1 MFEKIMFHKDGCC
14 GSDCSCNHDEEVKD
28 DCSCGCGGDEHDHD
42 HENTITLTLD
52 DGTEETF
59 NVLTIFEFEDKEYIA
74 LLKDEGQDV
83 YLYEFK
89 ELGDDEI
96 ELTNIES
103 DEDYD
108 KVGAY
113 FMNEIVSEEEEA

>member
-14 GSDCSCNHDEEVKD
+14 GGDCGCNHNEEVEKN
-28 DCSCGCGGDEHDHD
+28 DCSCGCGEEQHDHQ
-42 HENTITLTLD
+42 NTITLTLD
-52 DGTEETF
+52 DGTKETF
-59 NVLTIFEFEDKEYIA
+59 NVLTIFDFEEKEYIA

-89 ELGDDEI
+89 ELEEDEV

-103 DEDYD
+103 DEEYD
-108 KVGAY
+108 RVGAY
-113 FMNEIVSEEEEA
+113 FMNEIVSEDEEA